1 MTWQTET
8 LIWRWTI
15 SSQKQT
21 SKNKYVKKRQRP
33 RNGKHSP
40 KGKRSVGLNVVQQAL
55 LIRQSIRGGLFCLV
69 RKRLWLDEFTSLTFF
84 RDYSSMGFSQNL
96 ETYLFR
102 LAEAFPFQAFYPPTN
117 SMFLSLVLILKEA
130 KFEIHNECPIC
141 SPGSLPL
148 ISPQPW
154 WRCITVSTLCWLVGV
169 QHSDSHYFM

>member
-1 MTWQTET
+1 MFQNKMTWQTET

-69 RKRLWLDEFTSLTFF
+69 RKRLWLDEFTSLIFF
-84 RDYSSMGFSQNL
+84 LGIIHRWDFPRTWKHTSLDLQKHF
-96 ETYLFR
+96 LFR
-102 LAEAFPFQAFYPPTN
+102 LFIPPTIL
-117 SMFLSLVLILKEA
+117 SSSVWFL
-130 KFEIHNECPIC
+130 F
-141 SPGSLPL
+141 
-148 ISPQPW
+148 
-154 WRCITVSTLCWLVGV
+154 
-169 QHSDSHYFM
+169 